1 MERIIRLNAVETS
14 SHTPKHIPDQTQKS
28 HIPNYKV
35 VETALMSGSGNTVT
49 SNFTEQSSGGKIQ
62 KAENQSISL
71 QKFLEEQPS
80 AVPYLVILSSVAFF
94 AIVLVWAWTGKIEVG
109 YLRLQFV
116 PTKQVAKLHNQNNKT
131 NKTLLSQSST
141 DNPNN
146 GESALANNND
156 NDIDNLYS
164 KVHPLDAKEVLQE
177 KIKPLEVQGQK
188 GRFAKKAI
196 EPEIRQRIQQLAVS
210 MNSIRSRIAKTAKTN
225 PIKSVPN
232 DPLSSIVCSL
242 NSCYVPL
249 STSFVL
255 MATLP
260 LDYAAFVTE
269 GDKLQIKLDA
279 EHDVGKVPL
288 RVVSITKERKKPENN
303 AHFYRVAVVVE
314 NDYVTQGGQSIKLT
328 TGQTGIAEI
337 TRKRRVADILL
348 ESFK

>member
-14 SHTPKHIPDQTQKS
+14 SHTPNHTQVQTQQGHTS
-28 HIPNYKV
+28 NHKV

-49 SNFTEQSSGGKIQ
+49 SNLTEKSSGGKIPG
-62 KAENQSISL
+62 AENQSISL
-71 QKFLEEQPS
+71 QKLLKEQPS
-80 AVPYLVILSSVAFF
+80 VIPYLVILSSVAFF
-94 AIVLVWAWTGKIEVG
+94 AIVLVWAWTGKIEEVG
-109 YLRLQFV
+109 YLRLQFL
-116 PTKQVAKLHNQNNKT
+116 PTKQIAKLHNQN

-141 DNPNN
+141 DNPKN
-146 GESALANNND
+146 GESAVAK
-156 NDIDNLYS
+156 DIHSSYS
-164 KVHPLDAKEVLQE
+164 KVHPLDAKEVLQD
-177 KIKPLEVQGQK
+177 KIKPLEGQEQK
-188 GRFAKKAI
+188 GRFAKKVI
-196 EPEIRQRIQQLAVS
+196 EPEIRQRIQHLAVEI
-210 MNSIRSRIAKTAKTN
+210 NFIRSSIAKTN

-232 DPLSSIVCSL
+232 GPLSSIVCSL
-242 NSCYVPL
+242 NSCSVPL
-249 STSFVL
+249 NTSFVL

-279 EHDVGKVPL
+279 ERNAGKVPG

-314 NDYVTQGGQSIKLT
+314 NNYVTQGGQTIKLT
-328 TGQTGIAEI
+328 AGQMGIAEI